1 MTLLKILAS
10 LIGFTAMLGGLG
22 AFAVGLWLG
31 AKYLLFDPYGPRV
44 VGTPAQSQPDIGL
57 VLACIVGGVVAIYVG
72 TQLGRFAR
80 GDFD

>member
-10 LIGFTAMLGGLG
+10 LIGLIATLGGLG
-22 AFAVGLWLG
+22 AIVVGVWLG
-31 AKYLLFDPYGPRV
+31 AKYLLLDSSGPRL
-44 VGTPAQSQPDIGL
+44 VGTPVESRPDIGL
-57 VLACIVGGVVAIYVG
+57 ALACIVGGVVAIYIG